1 MTQPVERMT
10 ITIRTTKELH
20 RRLVAVAKRN
30 RRSLNREAERLL
42 EEAIEVEEAKQAKI
56 GKGRKE

>member
-20 RRLVAVAKRN
+20 RRLAAVAKRN
-30 RRSLNREAERLL
+30 CRSLNREAERLL
-42 EEAIEVEEAKQAKI
+42 EEAIEAEEAKQAKAE
-56 GKGRKE
+56 KKR

>member
-1 MTQPVERMT
+1 MTQQVDRMT

-20 RRLVAVAKRN
+20 KRLAAVAKKN

-42 EEAIEVEEAKQAKI
+42 EEAINAEEAKQAKEE
-56 GKGRKE
+56 KGRR

>member
-1 MTQPVERMT
+1 MAPQVDGMT

-20 RRLVAVAKRN
+20 KRLAANAQKN

-42 EEAIEVEEAKQAKI
+42 EAALDAEDAKAKPET
-56 GKGRKE
+56 RKK